1 MNIIDVE
8 YGNPIYS
15 ERASEDLIIN
25 RINKILE
32 RVDTNNVELS
42 VSFVSDDEIQ
52 VLNKE
57 YRNLDSPTDI
67 LSFVQNDCIEGED
80 FWPAMEGEDENNV
93 LGDMVISLSALDRN
107 CENFG
112 ASFDEEL
119 YRLLIH
125 GVLHLI
131 GLDHKTNDFK
141 EEPMLSLQE
150 QVLKEL
156 MESEF

>member
-1 MNIIDVE
+1 MNIIDIE
-8 YGNPIYS
+8 YGNPNYS
-15 ERASEDLIIN
+15 KRAHEDLVIT

-32 RVDTNNVELS
+32 RVDTQDIELS
-42 VSFVSDDEIQ
+42 VSFVSDEEIQ
-52 VLNKE
+52 ALNKE

-67 LSFVQNDCIEGED
+67 LSFVQSDCREEED
-80 FWPAMEGEDENNV
+80 FWPSIEENEVNRV
-93 LGDMVISLSALDRN
+93 LGDMIISLSAIDRN

-131 GLDHKTNDFK
+131 GLDHKTNDFNK
-141 EEPMLSLQE
+141 EPMLSLQE
-150 QVLKEL
+150 QILKEL
-156 MESEF
+156 MECEF

>member
-8 YGNPIYS
+8 YGDSSYS
-15 ERASEDLIIN
+15 DRANEELVVS
-25 RINKILE
+25 RINKILD
-32 RVDTNNVELS
+32 RVDTHDVELA

-52 VLNKE
+52 ALNKE

-67 LSFVQNDCIEGED
+67 LSFVQSDCRDEED
-80 FWPAMEGEDENNV
+80 FWPPLIEEEV
-93 LGDMVISLSALDRN
+93 KCILGDMIISLSALDRN

-131 GLDHKTNDFK
+131 GLDHSTNDFK
-141 EEPMLSLQE
+141 NEPMLSLQE

-156 MESEF
+156 MESE

>member
-8 YGNPIYS
+8 YGDPSYS
-15 ERASEDLIIN
+15 ERANEDFVIK

-32 RVDTNNVELS
+32 KVDTHDVELS

-52 VLNKE
+52 ALNKE
-57 YRNLDSPTDI
+57 YRDLDSPTDI
-67 LSFVQNDCIEGED
+67 LSFVQSDNKDEED
-80 FWPAMEGEDENNV
+80 FWPIITGEEVENV
-93 LGDMVISLSALDRN
+93 LGDMIISLSALDRN
-107 CENFG
+107 CEYFG

-131 GLDHKTNDFK
+131 GLDHKTNDFNI
-141 EEPMLSLQE
+141 EPMLSLQE

-156 MESEF
+156 MECEF